1 MEYATTDLSA
11 VSARSVEGVTV
22 MFGYLEPDFFIFI
35 VLVMFASNLL
45 FAEDVLIETIN
56 RPFYKMP
63 GAGEYA
69 S

>member
-1 MEYATTDLSA
+1 
-11 VSARSVEGVTV
+11 